1 MDFKELQLF
10 VDGLSNE
17 KGISRDIVIDALEN
31 AMSMSMRKNLE
42 KDPYVDIRVELDEAA
57 ERFRA
62 YKVWAPEEHR
72 VDADGDLLEPEEIDA
87 ELLKEEEIPIGKL
100 SRIAAQSAKQVIFQK
115 VREAKRQQLA
125 EDYQGR
131 MGELFYAVVKRVTRE
146 HLVVEVNSGTE
157 AILPRDNLLPHEIY
171 RVNDRVR
178 AVLDEV
184 RVHGKGNQLV
194 LSRTSPQML
203 KALFS
208 LEVPEITEQIIE
220 IRAIA
225 REPEQRAKI
234 AVKTNDRRIDPVGAC
249 IGLRGS
255 RVQLVS
261 DEMGG
266 EKIDIVEWNDNPA
279 ELVINA
285 LSPVEA
291 VSIVV
296 DEEKHCI
303 DIAIKEENLAQAI
316 GRNGQNVRLIS
327 ELTGWAINIM
337 SEEAAS
343 SKIEKEASSYKDDFQ
358 KHLGIDESFAE
369 TLVSLG
375 FLALDDLAYVP
386 EEELTAID
394 GFDLELV
401 QELQSRARAALV
413 TVGLEEIESQQP
425 HEDMLALEG
434 MTSELAQTL
443 AKHGIVT
450 RDDLAELAVDEFIDS
465 VPGFDEKEAG
475 ELIMKARAHW
485 FDEEEEV

>member
-1 MDFKELQLF
+1 MDFKELQMF

-17 KGISRDIVIDALEN
+17 KGISREIVVDALEN
-31 AMSMSMRKNLE
+31 AMAMSMRKNLE
-42 KDPYVDIRVELDEAA
+42 KDPYIDVRVELDEAT

-87 ELLKEEEIPIGKL
+87 TLLQEEEIPIGAL
-100 SRIAAQSAKQVIFQK
+100 SRIAAQAAKQVIFQK

-146 HLVVEVNSGTE
+146 HLVVEVSAGTE
-157 AILPRDNLLPHEIY
+157 AVVPRDNLLPHEIY
-171 RVNDRVR
+171 RVNDRIR
-178 AVLDEV
+178 AVLEEV
-184 RVHGKGNQLV
+184 RVQGKGNQLV

-208 LEVPEITEQIIE
+208 LEVPEISEQIIE

-266 EKIDIVEWNDNPA
+266 EKIDIVEWSDNPA

-285 LSPVEA
+285 ISPVEA

-296 DEEKHCI
+296 DEEVHCI
-303 DIAIKEENLAQAI
+303 DVSIKDENLAQAI

-327 ELTGWAINIM
+327 EMIGWAINIM
-337 SEEAAS
+337 SEEEAA
-343 SKIEKEASSYKDDFQ
+343 KKMAKEANNYKDDFQ
-358 KHLGIDESFAE
+358 KHLGIDEGFAE
-369 TLVSLG
+369 TLISLG
-375 FLALDDLAYVP
+375 FLTLDDLAYVP

-401 QELQSRARAALV
+401 QELQSRARASLI

-425 HEDMLALEG
+425 QEDILTLEG
-434 MTSELAQTL
+434 MSEELAQSL

-450 RDDLAELAVDEFIDS
+450 RDDLAELAIDELIDFIPDFE
-465 VPGFDEKEAG
+465 PKEAG

-485 FDEEEEV
+485 FDEET